1 MKQKIADAEQRALI
15 AEEQLKVC
23 FSRLFLK

>member
-1 MKQKIADAEQRALI
+1 MKQKLADAEQRALI

-23 FSRLFLK
+23 FFRLLLT